1 MPGFWSNVF
10 LIIVKAEIDSTLFL
24 IDQAEG
30 GVAASSS
37 GFDKISDNK
46 RKLRHQIITTIIIID
61 NIIL

>member
-1 MPGFWSNVF
+1 MF